1 MLGNAAAFV
10 KHLRAFHSEMAGL
23 SPSQFDQIGLQFKRL
38 RRDNA
43 RRIRSH
49 QQEIRREKSSEFPHL
64 CATYRS
70 RTPAGYHISLPFSE
84 LLRPGSD
91 LTAFLRVARGRVPRL
106 LAELQTRSSSR
117 SLRLLHG
124 YISGYLAIVSG
135 HRPVVFLN
143 LWKSHLDQADVDKHK
158 TDRAYGGACL
168 ALDDREVSWLHRLY
182 EVSAQSGGDR
192 CDCVPILRKTTLEY
206 NQRTASSVGKR
217 SGRVTFRLIRTTIA
231 NQAKR
236 NLSARDRKLVC
247 EAMRHG
253 VSTADRFYTA
263 VPGVRDMFRIREL
276 RTNALECDGV
286 EPETVDTDSGDHQTS
301 GQ

>member
-49 QQEIRREKSSEFPHL
+49 QQEIRREKSK
-64 CATYRS
+64 
-70 RTPAGYHISLPFSE
+70 

-143 LWKSHLDQADVDKHK
+143 LWKSHLDQADVDKRKRALVWVDKHK

-236 NLSARDRKLVC
+236 NLSAGDRKLVC